1 MIGGWVAAFVLLGFI
16 MCAVAAFAMFSR
28 AVSRQR
34 DREAVSET
42 DLQLLQESVGAL
54 IEQIKAASDEA
65 VREIEDGKREL
76 RDLLLQIEAAKQPA
90 QIATVV
96 PSAPSLPSATSEEA
110 PTSFTPQ
117 DIYRLAGEGVDEAE
131 IAMRS
136 GMTRGEV
143 ELMLELQAAR
153 R

>member
-34 DREAVSET
+34 DREAVSEA
-42 DLQLLQESVGAL
+42 DLQLLRESVGAL

-76 RDLLLQIEAAKQPA
+76 RDLLLQVEAARQPTQTA
-90 QIATVV
+90 AAV
-96 PSAPSLPSATSEEA
+96 PAPSLPSPIHKEA
-110 PTSFTPQ
+110 RPSLTTQ